1 MVAKQTLK
9 MAIIAG
15 ASYALKY
22 MEEHPK
28 ATESEAMGHV
38 TKNINRIIDGLDK
51 DE

>member
-38 TKNINRIIDGLDK
+38 TRNINKIIDGLDK